1 MKLGREPDPQR
12 RPQGDRRRLHDR
24 RRPDERQDRRHV
36 RELGTLTSQA
46 PPIDD
51 LAWVVSR
58 WYARSLGTFISEES
72 LLGTPAD
79 PRCPYFYPL
88 TIRRWGWMISGD
100 SGNRRD

>member
-1 MKLGREPDPQR
+1 MVAPLIGRVTRSGSADGYP
-12 RPQGDRRRLHDR
+12 
-24 RRPDERQDRRHV
+24 
-36 RELGTLTSQA
+36 
-46 PPIDD
+46 
-51 LAWVVSR
+51 LAYVVSR
-58 WYARSLGTFISEES
+58 WYAPSLGTFIGQDS